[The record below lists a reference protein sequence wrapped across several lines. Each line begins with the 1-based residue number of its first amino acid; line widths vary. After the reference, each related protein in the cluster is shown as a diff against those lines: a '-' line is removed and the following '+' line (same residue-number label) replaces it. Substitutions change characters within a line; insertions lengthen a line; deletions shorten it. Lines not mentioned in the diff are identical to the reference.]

1 MPVRLIPQTLIP
13 KFLRPSVPRQAVSLY
28 EALLLRAREP
38 VYYADWGVPDTMDG
52 RLEILEVHLAAL
64 FRRLKPIAPHGSD
77 LWRDTL
83 DYAMSEIE
91 RAMREVG
98 VGDVTVPKKMRRVAE
113 SFYGRAQAY
122 GAALDAGNRAI
133 LAEALARN
141 VYPDDSA
148 TDTRTM
154 TPPDGVLALTDDLIA
169 LDAALATTRDADLM
183 AGQLTLPPPRTAPDM
198 PAADTLHAEA
208 PCV

>member
-1 MPVRLIPQTLIP
+1 MRLIPQTLIP

-38 VYYADWGVPDTMDG
+38 VFYADWGVPDTMAG

-64 FRRLKPIAPHGSD
+64 FRRLTPIAPHGPD

-113 SFYGRAQAY
+113 SFYGRARAY
-122 GAALDAGNRAI
+122 GAALDARDRAA

-141 VYPDDSA
+141 VYPDA
-148 TDTRTM
+148 PAPDTQHR
-154 TPPDGVLALTDDLIA
+154 PPAGGVLALVDDLVA
-169 LDAALATTRDADLM
+169 LDAALAATPDTDLM
-183 AGQLTLPPPRTAPDM
+183 GGQLTLPPPRTAPGVRATET
-198 PAADTLHAEA
+198 PDTEVAH
-208 PCV
+208 V